1 MELILFLILFPFL
14 AAVILAVAR
23 SQAARRILVPIF
35 GILIIIAAVAFAVQ
49 WLPAIGVVGA
59 LGGGTGIMLVA
70 EAHAVDM
77 IMLIGEVVLLVVI
90 LAFSF
95 KYKRYFCVVLSVVQ
109 FIIMLFVDL
118 TMSHPECYQ
127 LNIDR
132 LTVIMVL
139 VVGVVGSL
147 ICIYGFGYM
156 RDYHHHHTDVKPR
169 QPFFFAILFMFL
181 GAMMGLVMSN
191 NLVWMY
197 FFWEI
202 TSVSSF
208 LLIGYTKT
216 EEAINNSFRALWMN
230 LLGGLGFATGI
241 CFLVGKCEIMSFDQL
256 LASGNGAILLPVAL
270 LAFAG
275 LTKSAQLPFSRWLLG
290 AMVAPT
296 PTSAL
301 LHSAT
306 MVKAGV
312 YLLLRLAPVMAGTPA
327 GYMVAFVGGFTFLI
341 TSMLAITK
349 SDGKQVLAYSTI
361 SNLGLITACAGVG
374 MPETVWAGVFLIIF
388 HAVSKSML
396 FQSVGAVENATGSR
410 DIESMTGLIVRYPKM
425 AFVMIIGICGMF
437 LAPFGMLISKWAA
450 LKAFVDAGDFIS
462 LIMVFFVAFGSA
474 TTVFY
479 WSKWMGKIISV
490 PGKYEKCEHK
500 TGGTEWFSLWIHFVL
515 MIVICL
521 AFLPISG
528 LLVAPL
534 VDGMFGAF
542 ASAAISSSNLFT
554 MFVLLVLIIIIPL
567 IAWGTSRKK
576 NYRTDLAYMAGINR
590 GDNVGFVNSFGG
602 TTEVN
607 LSSWYMEDVFGETK
621 LWKPS
626 MWITII
632 AIVGFLAASAGTVL
646 TAIGGVL

>member
-23 SQAARRILVPIF
+23 SQGARRIIVPIC
-35 GILIIIAAVAFAVQ
+35 GILIIIASVAFAVLF
-49 WLPAIGVVGA
+49 LPLSGN
-59 LGGGTGIMLVA
+59 GIMLVA
-70 EAHAVDM
+70 EAHTVDL
-77 IMLIGEVVLLVVI
+77 IMLLGELVLLVVI
-90 LAFSF
+90 LAFSI
-95 KYKRYFCVVLSVVQ
+95 KYKRYFCILLAVVQ
-109 FIIMLFVDL
+109 FIVILLVDL
-118 TMSHPECYQ
+118 GMPHPECYQ
-127 LNIDR
+127 LTIDR

-139 VVGVVGSL
+139 VVGIVGSL

-156 RDYHHHHTDVKPR
+156 KDYHHHHTDVKDR
-169 QPFFFAILFMFL
+169 RPFFFAILFMFL

-208 LLIGYTKT
+208 LLIGYTRT

-230 LLGGLGFATGI
+230 LLGGLGFSVAVF
-241 CFLVGKCEIMSFDQL
+241 FLVGKCSIISLDAL
-256 LASGNGAILLPVAL
+256 IASGNGALLLPVAL

-312 YLLLRLAPVMAGTPA
+312 YLLLRLAPTMAGTPA
-327 GYMVAFVGGFTFLI
+327 GYMVAFIGGFTFLI

-388 HAVSKSML
+388 HAISKSML

-425 AFVMIIGICGMF
+425 AFIMIIGICGMF

-450 LKAFVDAGDFIS
+450 MKAFIDAGNFIS
-462 LIMVFFVAFGSA
+462 LLLVFFVAFGSA

-479 WSKWMGKIISV
+479 WSKWLGKIISV
-490 PGKYEKCEHK
+490 PGKFEKCTHK
-500 TGGTEWFSLWIHFVL
+500 TAGGEWFSLWIHFIL
-515 MIVICL
+515 MIVVCL
-521 AFLPISG
+521 GFLPISG
-528 LLVAPL
+528 LVVEPM

-542 ASAAISSSNLFT
+542 ASAAIGGGNLFT
-554 MFVLLVLIIIIPL
+554 MFILLVLIIIIPL
-567 IAWGTSRKK
+567 IAWSTSKKK
-576 NYRTDLAYMAGINR
+576 NYRKDLAYMAGINR
-590 GDNVGFVNSFGG
+590 GDDMTFVNSFGG
-602 TTEVN
+602 STEAN
-607 LSSWYMEDVFGETK
+607 LSSWYMEDVFGEKK
-621 LWKPS
+621 LWTPS
-626 MWITII
+626 MWISII
-632 AIVGFLAASAGTVL
+632 AIVGFLCAAAGPVI